1 MRPTDR
7 QYTKSHEWCR
17 VEKDTATI
25 GITDYAVEHLQDL
38 VFLDLPSKGK
48 KITAGTPFA
57 EIESVKAVS
66 DIYSPVDGEIID
78 VNKALPENLDGLKND
93 AFSAWMIKVKLA
105 KPAGQMLSAKE
116 YEEHLKSEAH

>member
-7 QYTKSHEWCR
+7 QYMKTHEWC
-17 VEKDTATI
+17 KIDGSTATI

-48 KITAGTPFA
+48 KVTAGTSFA

-66 DIYSPVDGEIID
+66 DIYSPVDGEIIE
-78 VNKALPENLDGLKND
+78 VNKDLPDNLDALKSD
-93 AFSAWMIKVKLA
+93 AFAAWMIKVKVTG
-105 KPAGQMLSAKE
+105 KPGAMLSAKD
-116 YEEHLKSEAH
+116 YEQHLKSEAH